1 MIFCSSLS
9 SAQLKVFIDGLFS
22 FNQDIP
28 AFKEHLRDF
37 LVQIRVSGFL
47 LQSPVFADK
56 CNSILHCV
64 WVDPKPWKITILVK
78 SWRKIAISSRFLTIF
93 KCECLVKLSILQFL
107 QLWMNACSW
116 FCRQVKWSLLC
127 KLEHLSILDTHL
139 QILGKTSR

>member
-47 LQSPVFADK
+47 LQRSVFADK
-56 CNSILHCV
+56 CNSILALCLSGPQTMENHNSGQELQKISYFKQVFDHFQV
-64 WVDPKPWKITILVK
+64 WMLGQIEYT
-78 SWRKIAISSRFLTIF
+78 TIF
-93 KCECLVKLSILQFL
+93 FSYG
-107 QLWMNACSW
+107 WMHVCG
-116 FCRQVKWSLLC
+116 FV
-127 KLEHLSILDTHL
+127 
-139 QILGKTSR
+139 GK